1 MIELTKKQIDRQ
13 DYVDNA
19 IYHLVCDLNPSSRNI
34 DWNIEMIGD
43 IRDMVEVWLAR
54 ELELCSDM
62 EFYPYLQN
70 E

>member
-1 MIELTKKQIDRQ
+1 MTELTKKQIDRQ

-19 IYHLVCDLNPSSRNI
+19 IHELVLNINPSSKHI
-34 DWNIEMIGD
+34 DWNIEMAGD
-43 IRDMVEVWLAR
+43 IRDIIEVWLVR

-62 EFYPYLQN
+62 EFYPYLQD

>member
-1 MIELTKKQIDRQ
+1 MTELTKKQIDRQ
-13 DYVDNA
+13 DYIDNA
-19 IYHLVCDLNPSSRNI
+19 IYHLVRDLNPSSRYI

-43 IRDMVEVWLAR
+43 IRDMIEVWLVR

-62 EFYPYLQN
+62 EFYPYLQD